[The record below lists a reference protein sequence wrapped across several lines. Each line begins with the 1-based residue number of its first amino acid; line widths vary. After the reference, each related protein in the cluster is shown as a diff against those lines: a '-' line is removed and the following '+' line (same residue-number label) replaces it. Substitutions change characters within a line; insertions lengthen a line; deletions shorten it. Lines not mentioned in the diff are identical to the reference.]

1 MAGCRDGKPLV
12 QKSWGLK
19 TKGGILVGAGGC
31 PLNLSRLSLERLPTV
46 PSREQSRGFPEHPQS
61 HWHRAVACVLYPTAL
76 RDLLMRLP
84 VHELKRLQFLK
95 LREKSWY
102 SPQILQEILAI
113 AANNHIIT
121 AKTAEEYAI
130 YP

>member
-1 MAGCRDGKPLV
+1 MDLAVVWEPSPDHGVD
-12 QKSWGLK
+12 
-19 TKGGILVGAGGC
+19 KG
-31 PLNLSRLSLERLPTV
+31 LERQGVPALPETFPACPWNVSPLSWERVPAV
-46 PSREQSRGFPEHPQS
+46 PSREQSK
-61 HWHRAVACVLYPTAL
+61 V
-76 RDLLMRLP
+76 
-84 VHELKRLQFLK
+84 QFLK

-113 AANNHIIT
+113 AANNHTII

>member
-1 MAGCRDGKPLV
+1 
-12 QKSWGLK
+12 
-19 TKGGILVGAGGC
+19 
-31 PLNLSRLSLERLPTV
+31 
-46 PSREQSRGFPEHPQS
+46 
-61 HWHRAVACVLYPTAL
+61 
-76 RDLLMRLP
+76 MRLP

-113 AANNHIIT
+113 AANNYIIT

>member
-1 MAGCRDGKPLV
+1 
-12 QKSWGLK
+12 
-19 TKGGILVGAGGC
+19 
-31 PLNLSRLSLERLPTV
+31 
-46 PSREQSRGFPEHPQS
+46 
-61 HWHRAVACVLYPTAL
+61 
-76 RDLLMRLP
+76 MRLP

>member
-1 MAGCRDGKPLV
+1 MR
-12 QKSWGLK
+12 
-19 TKGGILVGAGGC
+19 
-31 PLNLSRLSLERLPTV
+31 
-46 PSREQSRGFPEHPQS
+46 FP
-61 HWHRAVACVLYPTAL
+61 VY
-76 RDLLMRLP
+76 
-84 VHELKRLQFLK
+84 ELKRLPFLK

-113 AANNHIIT
+113 AANNYIIT